1 MSLDQE
7 TCWKAVESRDATRDG
22 TFVFGVLTTGVYCR
36 PSCPSKRALRRN
48 VRFFETPAEAEAA
61 GLRACLRCRPL
72 ALSGRDPLA
81 AKVEKVCRYIE
92 AHATEPLPLT
102 ALAAKVG
109 VSPFHLQR
117 SFKAIVGVSPKVFQE
132 NARMKALKASLR
144 SAGNVTD
151 AIYDA
156 GYGSASRVYERLD
169 GRLGMTPRQYR
180 RGGEGVEI
188 SYAFSR
194 SPLGLLL
201 LAATDRGVCFV
212 QFGSTEAKLR
222 KLLAQE
228 FPSARFTPAS
238 IASSTQFAAWMSA
251 LEAHLASGRPHPDLA
266 VDLHGTAFQ
275 LRVWRYL
282 QSIPAGDVQSYAE
295 VARGIGAPRAAR
307 AVAQACA
314 TNHVAVLVPCH
325 RVIRGTGELGGYRWG
340 TDRKRALLDAERA
353 GRAAVK

>member
-1 MSLDQE
+1 
-7 TCWKAVESRDATRDG
+7 
-22 TFVFGVLTTGVYCR
+22 
-36 PSCPSKRALRRN
+36 
-48 VRFFETPAEAEAA
+48 
-61 GLRACLRCRPL
+61 
-72 ALSGRDPLA
+72 
-81 AKVEKVCRYIE
+81 
-92 AHATEPLPLT
+92 HATEPLPLT

>member
-1 MSLDQE
+1 MPLDE
-7 TCWKAVESRDATRDG
+7 ASCWKAVENRDATHDG
-22 TFVFGVLTTGVYCR
+22 KFVFGVLTTGVYCR
-36 PSCPSKRALRRN
+36 PSCAARRPLRRN
-48 VRFFETPAEAEAA
+48 VRFFTTPVEAEAA

-72 ALSGRDPLA
+72 ATIGRDPLA
-81 AKVEKVCRYIE
+81 AKVEKICRYIE
-92 AHATEPLPLT
+92 AHATEPLPLG
-102 ALAAKVG
+102 ALAVKAG

-132 NARMKALKASLR
+132 NARIKALKDGLR
-144 SAGNVTD
+144 SGGKVTD

-156 GYGSASRVYERLD
+156 GYGSASRVYEKLD

-188 SYAFSR
+188 SYAFSQ

-201 LAATDRGVCFV
+201 LGATDRGVCFV
-212 QFGSTEAKLR
+212 QFGTSEAQ
-222 KLLAQE
+222 LLPLLERE
-228 FPSARFTPAS
+228 FPAASLAPAGTAASA
-238 IASSTQFAAWMSA
+238 QFSAWMSA
-251 LEAHLASGRPHPDLA
+251 LERHLASGRPHPDLA

-295 VARGIGAPRAAR
+295 VARGIGAPRAVR

-314 TNHVAVLVPCH
+314 ANRVAVFVPCH

-340 TDRKRALLDAERA
+340 SDRKRALLDAERGA
-353 GRAAVK
+353 RAAK